1 MAAISIES
9 LMVRFGDFRAV
20 DEISLEIADGEL
32 VVFLGPSGCGKTTTL
47 RSIAGLQEAHGG
59 AIRFDGEPIQDL
71 SPSARNV
78 AMVFQSVS
86 LYPHLSVAGNIAFP
100 LKARGETRQTVREKL
115 DWVAGVLDLGPIMKR
130 RPGGLP
136 PGALQRVALAR
147 AIVREPNVLLLDEPL
162 SAVDEQFRENMR
174 WELGHIQRELG
185 VTTIY
190 VTHDQREA
198 MALADRIVLM
208 RDGKIEQFGD
218 ADDLYFRPATAFTGY
233 FIGSPSMNF
242 FPVETTDQGVALAA
256 LGALH
261 GAGSEALAAALAG
274 RQGCRLGIRPQDL
287 HLSTAGSGPTLAGAQ
302 EVLPY
307 RQGSERLFSFKLGEQ
322 VFLGSDESGG
332 AADAAI
338 RLNLSRAFLFDAEDR
353 RLALDLGA
361 LEGVS

>member
-1 MAAISIES
+1 MASITIDQLRVS
-9 LMVRFGDFRAV
+9 FGDFRAV
-20 DEISLEIADGEL
+20 DDIALEIEDGAF

-47 RSIAGLQEAHGG
+47 RCIAGLQEADSGS
-59 AIRFDGEPIQDL
+59 IRFNGEEILGL

-86 LYPHLSVAGNIAFP
+86 LYPHLTVAGNIAFP
-100 LKARGETRQTVREKL
+100 LKARGEPREVVRRQL
-115 DWVAGVLDLGPIMKR
+115 DWVAEILDLGAIMKK

-147 AIVREPNVLLLDEPL
+147 AIVRKPNVLLLDEPL

-208 RDGKIEQFGD
+208 RDGRIEQFGD
-218 ADDLYFRPATAFTGY
+218 ADDLYFRPRTAFTGY

-242 FPVETTDQGVALAA
+242 FAAELRDDRVLLEGTA
-256 LGALH
+256 LG
-261 GAGSEALAAALAG
+261 GSGTEGLKHALAG
-274 RQGCRLGIRPQDL
+274 REGCRLGIRPQNMVLSEADGL
-287 HLSTAGSGPTLAGAQ
+287 PHLAEAS
-302 EVLPY
+302 EVLPFQ
-307 RQGSERLFSFKLGEQ
+307 QGTERLFSFKLGER
-322 VFLGSDESGG
+322 VFLGQDRSAGG
-332 AADAAI
+332 TPEIGLD
-338 RLNLSRAFLFDAEDR
+338 LSRAFLFDAQDQR
-353 RLALDLGA
+353 IDLAPSA
-361 LEGVS
+361 QEVAS

>member
-1 MAAISIES
+1 MARITIEQLRVS
-9 LMVRFGDFRAV
+9 FGDFRAV
-20 DEISLEIADGEL
+20 DDISLEIEDGSF

-47 RSIAGLQEAHGG
+47 RCIAGLQEADQGS
-59 AIRFDGEPIQDL
+59 IRFDGEEILGL

-86 LYPHLSVAGNIAFP
+86 LYPHLTVAGNIAFP
-100 LKARGETRQTVREKL
+100 LKARGESREVVRRQL
-115 DWVAGVLDLGPIMKR
+115 DWVAEILDLGAIMKK

-147 AIVREPNVLLLDEPL
+147 AIVRRPNVLLLDEPL

-198 MALADRIVLM
+198 MALADGIVLM
-208 RDGKIEQFGD
+208 RDGRIEQFGD

-242 FPVETTDQGVALAA
+242 FRVELKEEQILLEGT
-256 LGALH
+256 ALH
-261 GAGSEALAAALAG
+261 GPETEALRRTLSG
-274 RQGCRLGIRPQDL
+274 RSGCRLGIRPQDIGL
-287 HLSTAGSGPTLAGAQ
+287 GTNEALAQLSNAS
-302 EVLPY
+302 EVQPF
-307 RQGSERLFSFKLGEQ
+307 RQGTDRLFSFKLGDQ
-322 VFLGSDESGG
+322 VFLGQDRSSGG
-332 AADAAI
+332 SGQIGLA
-338 RLNLSRAFLFDAEDR
+338 LNRAFLFDEEDCR
-353 RLALDLGA
+353 LDLATGA
-361 LEGVS
+361 QELVS

>member
-1 MAAISIES
+1 MAKISIDKLRVS
-9 LMVRFGDFRAV
+9 FGDFRAV
-20 DEISLEIADGEL
+20 DEISLEIEDGAF

-47 RSIAGLQEAHGG
+47 RCIAGLQEAHAGS
-59 AIRFDGEPIQDL
+59 IRFDESEILGL
-71 SPSARNV
+71 TPSARNV

-100 LKARGETRQTVREKL
+100 LKARGESRQVVRRQL
-115 DWVAGVLDLGPIMKR
+115 DWAAEILDLGPIMKK

-147 AIVREPNVLLLDEPL
+147 AIVRKPNVLLLDEPL

-208 RDGKIEQFGD
+208 RDGQIEQFGT
-218 ADDLYFRPATAFTGY
+218 ADDLYFRPETAFTGY

-242 FPVETTDQGVALAA
+242 FAAA
-256 LGALH
+256 LDDEEVRLEGAPLR
-261 GAGSEALAAALAG
+261 GAGIEPLKAALAG
-274 RQGCRLGIRPQDL
+274 RNGCRLGIRPQDL
-287 HLSTAGSGPTLAGAQ
+287 ALVTGTALPSLSGAS
-302 EVLPY
+302 EVLPFQ
-307 RQGSERLFSFKLGEQ
+307 QGRERLFSFKLGER
-322 VFLGSDESGG
+322 VFQGQDRAEGQPAEIGLD
-332 AADAAI
+332 
-338 RLNLSRAFLFDAEDR
+338 LSRAFLFDAEDHR
-353 RLALDLGA
+353 VDLSA
-361 LEGVS
+361 SPAELRP

>member
-1 MAAISIES
+1 MAAISIEN
-9 LMVRFGDFRAV
+9 LLVRFGDFRAV
-20 DEISLEIADGEL
+20 NKISLEIADGEL

-47 RSIAGLQEAHGG
+47 RCIAGLQEAQAGSI
-59 AIRFDGEPIQDL
+59 AFDGQPIL
-71 SPSARNV
+71 ELAPSARNV

-100 LKARGETRQTVREKL
+100 LKARGEPRQAVRERL
-115 DWVAGVLDLGPIMKR
+115 DWVAGVLDLGAIMKR

-147 AIVREPNVLLLDEPL
+147 AIVRSPNVLLLDEPL

-208 RDGKIEQFGD
+208 RDGRIEQFGD

-242 FPVETTDQGVALAA
+242 FPLRLQDDGIELAA
-256 LGALH
+256 GGRLDGA
-261 GAGSEALAAALAG
+261 AGEALQRALSG
-274 RQGCRLGIRPQDL
+274 REGCRLGLRPQDL
-287 HLSTAGSGPTLAGAQ
+287 HLTAAARGPQLSGAA
-302 EVLPY
+302 EILPY
-307 RQGSERLFSFKLGEQ
+307 RQGSDRLFSFKLGEQ
-322 VFLGSDESGG
+322 VFLGSDRSDG
-332 AADAAI
+332 AATAAI
-338 RLNLSRAFLFDAEDR
+338 HLDLSRAFLFDAEDR
-353 RLALDLGA
+353 RLAVDLGA
-361 LEGVS
+361 REAVS

>member
-1 MAAISIES
+1 MARISIDTLRVS
-9 LMVRFGDFRAV
+9 FGDFRAV
-20 DEISLEIADGEL
+20 DDISLEIEDGAF

-47 RSIAGLQEAHGG
+47 RCIAGLQEADSGQV
-59 AIRFDGEPIQDL
+59 RFDGEEILGL

-100 LKARGETRQTVREKL
+100 LKARGEPRELVRRQL
-115 DWVAGVLDLGPIMKR
+115 DWVAEILDLGAIMKK

-147 AIVREPNVLLLDEPL
+147 AIVRSPNVLLLDEPL

-208 RDGKIEQFGD
+208 RDGRIEQFGD
-218 ADDLYFRPATAFTGY
+218 ADDLYFKPRTAFTGY

-242 FPVETTDQGVALAA
+242 FAA
-256 LGALH
+256 KLQDEQILLEGKILS
-261 GAGSEALAAALAG
+261 GAGTEGLREALAG
-274 RQGCRLGIRPQDL
+274 REGSRLGIRPQDL
-287 HLSTAGSGPTLAGAQ
+287 ILGAATTLPQLAEAS
-302 EVLPY
+302 EVLPFQ
-307 RQGSERLFSFKLGEQ
+307 QGTDRLFSFKLGER
-322 VFLGSDESGG
+322 VFLGQDRSTGG
-332 AADAAI
+332 ASEISLD
-338 RLNLSRAFLFDAEDR
+338 LYRAFLFDAQDQR
-353 RLALDLGA
+353 VDLAPSRQ
-361 LEGVS
+361 EVSP

>member
-1 MAAISIES
+1 MAAISIEGLS
-9 LMVRFGDFRAV
+9 VRFGDFRAV
-20 DEISLEIADGEL
+20 DEISLEIDDGEF

-47 RSIAGLQEAHGG
+47 RCIAGLQESHGG
-59 AIRFDGEPIQDL
+59 DVRFDGRPIL
-71 SPSARNV
+71 GLTPSHRNV

-100 LKARGETRQTVREKL
+100 LKARGETRQAVRQKL
-115 DWVAGVLDLGPIMKR
+115 DWVAGVLHLGDILHK

-147 AIVREPNVLLLDEPL
+147 AIVRSPNVLLLDEPL

-208 RDGKIEQFGD
+208 RQGGIEQFGD

-242 FPVETTDQGVALAA
+242 FPVRLVDDRVLLGEEGRLSAADSGPLAK
-256 LGALH
+256 
-261 GAGSEALAAALAG
+261 ALAG
-274 RQGCRLGIRPQDL
+274 RAGCRLGIRPQNVILTDRPR
-287 HLSTAGSGPTLAGAQ
+287 GPTLEGAV
-302 EVLPY
+302 EVQTF
-307 RQGSERLFSFKLGEQ
+307 RQGNEHLFSFMLGEQ
-322 VFLGSDESGG
+322 VFQGRDESAA
-332 AADAAI
+332 AADPEI
-338 RLNLSRAFLFDAEDR
+338 HLDLTRAYLFDAEDR
-353 RLALDLGA
+353 RVPLGSETEA
-361 LEGVS
+361 VP

>member
-1 MAAISIES
+1 MAKISIDTLRVS
-9 LMVRFGDFRAV
+9 FGDFRAV
-20 DEISLEIADGEL
+20 DDISLEIEDGAF

-47 RSIAGLQEAHGG
+47 RCIAGLQEADSGS
-59 AIRFDGEPIQDL
+59 IRFDGEEILGL

-100 LKARGETRQTVREKL
+100 LKARGESREVVRRQL
-115 DWVAGVLDLGPIMKR
+115 DWVADILDLGAIMKK

-147 AIVREPNVLLLDEPL
+147 AIVRSPNVLLLDEPL

-208 RDGKIEQFGD
+208 RDGQIEQFGD
-218 ADDLYFRPATAFTGY
+218 ADDLYFKPKTAFTGY

-242 FPVETTDQGVALAA
+242 FAAELEDDRILLEGTA
-256 LGALH
+256 LG
-261 GAGSEALAAALAG
+261 GSGTESLKQALAG
-274 RQGCRLGIRPQDL
+274 RNGCRLGIRPQDL
-287 HLSTAGSGPTLAGAQ
+287 VLGEASALPQLAAAS
-302 EVLPY
+302 EVLPFQ
-307 RQGSERLFSFKLGEQ
+307 QGTDKLFSFKLGER
-322 VFLGSDESGG
+322 VFLGLDRSSGG
-332 AADAAI
+332 ACEIGLD
-338 RLNLSRAFLFDAEDR
+338 LSRAFLFDAQDR
-353 RLALDLGA
+353 RVDVTASREEVG
-361 LEGVS
+361 S